1 MNCCF
6 CFFAEEARPSARI
19 LAAAVQYRRV
29 FPDRPFFLMAP
40 EGMEGTDAY
49 LDALAP
55 AHVRNVP
62 AACVSGVRDRG
73 LTRLTPEFY
82 DLFSG
87 YDYVVVASLRQTWP
101 LYDALDWWME
111 REYDYLAAPWLSLA
125 ASGSEWTRGLDAPRG
140 GRDEMSMRRVPAM
153 REFVRRVVASRFDV
167 RSRGGMYEDV
177 VLSGGLPRANRV
189 AMPEPVYCPR
199 AEQARFAWD
208 RPSDLP
214 AEGCTSM
221 ETLMSITRGHLPMFL
236 FDPRPEVRER
246 LCIPDVPPRTVFVFS
261 SAVRREHDY
270 ERLVADAEPDPS
282 KRLLVFA
289 NKCRAFRENESGW
302 RLVEKSPRILTV
314 HNECRDAPFGPS
326 WRGEVPLYLAQRGW
340 KGRHDTLTVH
350 WTPWNCANP
359 TVATVDGEIVHTRA
373 TRALRAARVVK
384 NPTAGYQTYAILR
397 DRWPDATICLVNFFG
412 NTNGFVVNKCHDVSW
427 EQEAFRR
434 DPKVRMLYCEGNQ

>member
-1 MNCCF
+1 MTCCI
-6 CFFAEEARPSARI
+6 CIMMDRTPLDDARREC
-19 LAAAVQYRRV
+19 LRQHRRV
-29 FPDRPFFLMAP
+29 FPDTPVFVLGPDDAP
-40 EGMEGTDAY
+40 GLDEY
-49 LDALAP
+49 LELLAP
-55 AHVRNVP
+55 AHHRIVP
-62 AACVSGVRDRG
+62 VAAVADNLLGA
-73 LTRLTPEFY
+73 RLRMTPDFY
-82 DLFSG
+82 DWFDG
-87 YDYVVVASLRQTWP
+87 YDYVLVSSTETWP
-101 LYDALDWWME
+101 VYDALEWWME
-111 REYDYLAAPWLSLA
+111 QEYDYVAAPWLSLGGA
-125 ASGSEWTRGLDAPRG
+125 GSEWVRGLDEPRG
-140 GRDEMSMRRVPAM
+140 GRERASLRRVRPV
-153 REFVRRVVASRFDV
+153 REFVRRVLTSNFNL
-167 RSRGGMYEDV
+167 SKHNMFEDV
-177 VLSGGLPRANRV
+177 ALSGGLPRATRLLL
-189 AMPEPVYCPR
+189 PKLRYCPR

-208 RPSDLP
+208 RPTDGD
-214 AEGCTSM
+214 EVDGCRI
-221 ETLMSITRGHLPMFL
+221 ETLNAITRGHLPML
-236 FDPRPEVRER
+236 LYAPHASARR

-326 WRGEVPLYLAQRGW
+326 WHGEIPLYLAQRGW

-434 DPKVRMLYCEGNQ
+434 DPKVRMLYCEENQ

>member
-1 MNCCF
+1 MNLCICITMDNTPLDD
-6 CFFAEEARPSARI
+6 ARRECLRQHP
-19 LAAAVQYRRV
+19 RV
-29 FPDRPFFLMAP
+29 FPDTPMFVFAP
-40 EGMEGTDAY
+40 DGHPWLDEY
-49 LDALAP
+49 LELLAP
-55 AHVRNVP
+55 AHARLIPP
-62 AACVSGVRDRG
+62 ACIADPLLAGRR
-73 LTRLTPEFY
+73 RLAPEFY
-82 DLFSG
+82 DLFDG
-87 YDYVVVASLRQTWP
+87 YDYMFMSSTSTWP
-101 LYDALDWWME
+101 LYDAFAWWMD
-111 REYDYLAAPWLSLA
+111 RGYDYVAAPWLNLDGAESN
-125 ASGSEWTRGLDAPRG
+125 WIRGLDEPRG
-140 GRDEMSMRRVPAM
+140 GRERASLRRIAGIREFARRVRACGFKLDEH
-153 REFVRRVVASRFDV
+153 R
-167 RSRGGMYEDV
+167 MYEDV
-177 VLSGGLPRANRV
+177 ILSGGLPRANRV
-189 AMPEPVYCPR
+189 SMPGLRYCPR

-208 RPSDLP
+208 RPSYSGKP
-214 AEGCTSM
+214 GTCAMS
-221 ETLMSITRGHLPMFL
+221 TLMDITRGHLPMFL
-236 FDPRPEVRER
+236 YDPTPEVRAR

-261 SAVRREHDY
+261 SAVRKEHDY

-326 WRGEVPLYLAQRGW
+326 WHGEIPLYLAQRGW

-412 NTNGFVVNKCHDVSW
+412 NANGFVVNRCHDVSW